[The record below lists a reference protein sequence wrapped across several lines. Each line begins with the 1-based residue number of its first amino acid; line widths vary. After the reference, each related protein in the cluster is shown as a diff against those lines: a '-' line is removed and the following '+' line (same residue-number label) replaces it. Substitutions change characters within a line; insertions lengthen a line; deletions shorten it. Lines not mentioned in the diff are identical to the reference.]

1 MKRLGIS
8 ILKTMMFKQ
17 VRWKLSVKNLF
28 FCLLIFAVF
37 ILTGFLISTSGSS
50 LTLGIY
56 VKVHSNLTLMPLDY
70 LPLQFRHHVR
80 HTLIKDKHFTFV
92 ENQYDIDRA
101 KKLQTNGLNL
111 TASPNNSS
119 NNDHTLPSA
128 SKSSDMLVN
137 NTSDAFDKE
146 EGNKDNLDVDIF
158 GNIMKDG
165 GYLSSEWQRQ
175 TRCDRCF
182 EHDFKYEIENDDICK
197 IHTNVSDI
205 TLLILILTSHRN
217 KLQRNA
223 LRETWLTI
231 SKNNTGRVRY
241 AFLLGEVPDT
251 RDSIAKENDQF
262 RDFIQEDFIDSYENL
277 TYKTIMGFKWAATKC
292 AAAKFVMKTDDDM
305 FVNVP
310 NVLKLALNYSDLLQ
324 THIFGACSR
333 IAKPIRNKK
342 SKWFASNNSYPQ
354 KYYPGFC
361 SGTGYVTSMNVVN
374 HIYKISP
381 YVPFFHLED
390 VYVALCIQRIGYSL
404 KGIPGFNTYR
414 PKRLGICSYRTSAS
428 LVTVH
433 HMTSVTLRRLWNTNC
448 SYRRPFSM
456 MIPRILVKQN

>member
-1 MKRLGIS
+1 M
-8 ILKTMMFKQ
+8 
-17 VRWKLSVKNLF
+17 KNLF

-37 ILTGFLISTSGSS
+37 ILTGFLFSTTGSS
-50 LTLGIY
+50 LTLGIH

-70 LPLQFRHHVR
+70 IPVQFRHHVI
-80 HTLIKDKHFTFV
+80 HTLIKDKHVTVV
-92 ENQYDIDRA
+92 ENLDKINRA

-111 TASPNNSS
+111 KVDPNNLS
-119 NNDHTLPSA
+119 NNDHTLPSVP
-128 SKSSDMLVN
+128 KSSDMLVN
-137 NTSDAFDKE
+137 NSSDAFDMD
-146 EGNKDNLDVDIF
+146 EGNKNNLDVDIF
-158 GNIMKDG
+158 GNIMRDG
-165 GYLSSEWQRQ
+165 GYLSGEWQRQ

-182 EHDFKYEIENDDICK
+182 KHDFKYEIENEDICK
-197 IHTNVSDI
+197 LHTNVSDI

-241 AFLLGEVPDT
+241 AFLLGEVQDT

-262 RDFIQEDFIDSYENL
+262 KDFIKEDFIDSYGNL

-361 SGTGYVTSMNVVN
+361 SGTGYVTSINVVN
-374 HIYKISP
+374 QIYKISP

-414 PKRLGICSYRTSAS
+414 PKRLGVCAYRTSAS

-456 MIPRILVKQN
+456 MIPRILIKHN